1 MDELREGYK
10 NIKGIGWIP
19 NEWDSKK
26 LGKII
31 DKLETGVSVNSEDR
45 ETLKNEFGIL
55 KTSCIKD
62 GKFVPQQHK
71 VILTKEINRAKVNP
85 KRDNIIISRMN
96 TPDLV
101 GASAYIP
108 KDYNELFLPD
118 RLWQTV
124 VKKNINVD
132 MKFLY
137 YVLNSEKF
145 KYRISIIATGTSDSM
160 KNISKSDFLNVKII
174 FPKLKEQEKISEILS
189 TWDDA
194 MGKIESLIEEKKIIK
209 KGLMQQLLTG
219 KKRLKGFENQDKTIN
234 RLKSYLQECTARN
247 KNNEIKRVLSVT
259 NSRGFIEQSEQFDRT
274 IASADVSEY
283 KIVKNGEF
291 GYNPSRVNVGSID
304 LLKNFDCGLLSP
316 MYVVFKAK
324 EDSLLPEYLYQ
335 YFKSRNFYEDMKN
348 YLQGSVR
355 QNLNFKALC
364 QMKLFIPCLE
374 EQQAIANILT
384 TADKEISLLEEKLEI
399 LREQKKGLMQ
409 DLLTGKVRVKA

>member
-26 LGKII
+26 LEKII
-31 DKLETGVSVNSEDR
+31 DKLETGVSVNSEER

-71 VILTKEINRAKVNP
+71 AILNKEINRAKVNP

-124 VKKNINVD
+124 VKKNVNVD

-137 YVLNSEKF
+137 YVLNSRKF

-160 KNISKSDFLNVKII
+160 KNISKSDFLNIKII

-194 MGKIESLIEEKKIIK
+194 IGKIEALIEEKKIIK

-219 KKRLKGFENQDKTIN
+219 SKRLKGFENQEKKIK
-234 RLKSYLQECTARN
+234 RLKSYLQECTVRN
-247 KNNEIKRVLSVT
+247 KDNQIKRVLSVT
-259 NSRGFIEQSEQFDRT
+259 NSRGFIEQSEKFDRT

-283 KIVKNGEF
+283 KVVKSGEF

-304 LLKNFDCGLLSP
+304 LLKNFDEGLLSP
-316 MYVVFKAK
+316 MYVVFKTK
-324 EDSLLPEYLYQ
+324 EDKLLPAYLYQ

-364 QMKLFIPCLE
+364 QMKVFIPSLE
-374 EQQAIANILT
+374 EQQAIANILI

-399 LREQKKGLMQ
+399 LKEQKKGLMQ
-409 DLLTGKVRVKA
+409 DLLTGKVRVKV